1 MKINK
6 LLIAI
11 SVLVALA
18 VAACSEFEDTV
29 EPSPAVPDGC
39 QGVYFPASNT
49 SAYELEP
56 TEPTQITITIAREV
70 SSGAVEVPVN
80 VEVNDEDVYNVPSSI
95 SFADGETEVD
105 FTVTFP
111 DAGEG
116 TTYNLK
122 LAVEGDEYVNPYASA
137 LPYVTTSVTRIK
149 WAAVEEPMVYVDGT
163 VAYFYGVEAL
173 PMYVNAEKAEVTGM
187 TRYRFKNAYRVAP
200 TGEWVGEEYEAI
212 PDEDGIYD
220 GFPYN
225 YPGDFDENN
234 DYYTIIE
241 IDNATGEVFMYAH
254 ELGMA
259 WGDGMFS
266 IGSVYNNLS
275 DDKASY
281 PLGTIVDGVITF
293 PSNSL
298 FVSEAEYNDGGKY
311 PASVPTYIYL
321 TKDAFIAANLK
332 IDDFNDVEYEAIA
345 GEVGEFESAAYSDNW
360 SQTLSMA
367 IDIDP
372 ENEESEYKNLYYLS
386 NLYAEGYGVAF
397 YYNEE
402 EESVTIPENQSIGA
416 EFMGKDIYVSPSDS
430 IESSVVVNAKGVTI
444 YTLGL
449 IFHFEDGT
457 IVGEFAETFFYSEDA
472 VSYDKEDFL
481 GDFVMSGLSQ
491 FGEADANMEI
501 NIAEGEDENSLVITG
516 IDYAAEVIASFDP
529 STSIMS
535 VTPQVLPDI
544 VTESATY
551 DATLYTTDAEGV
563 STTAVMDFTFNMQGN
578 LVMTSTSQ
586 GDGYLINSEAAGGW
600 LDGYYNLVFS
610 PLQTK
615 SAYINTQNFASF
627 NVRSSANLII
637 KQDLGAGNN
646 FEIQGKKAPK
656 KFRKDRTQIDIVF

>member
-11 SVLVALA
+11 SVLVAFT

-49 SAYELEP
+49 NAYELEP

-70 SSGAVEVPVN
+70 SSGSVEVPVN
-80 VEVNDEDVYNVPSSI
+80 VEVNDEDVYTVPSSVN
-95 SFADGETEVD
+95 FADGETEVD

-149 WAAVEEPMVYVDGT
+149 WSAVENPMVYVDG
-163 VAYFYGVEAL
+163 AFAALFGVSSY
-173 PMYVNAEKAEVTGM
+173 PMYVEAEKAEVAGM
-187 TRYRFKNAYRVAP
+187 VRYRFKNAYDVP
-200 TGEWVGEEYEAI
+200 TQEN

-220 GFPYN
+220 GYPYN
-225 YPGDFDENN
+225 EPGDFDESN

-241 IDNATGEVFMYAH
+241 IDNATGEVFMYDGQIGVDWGY
-254 ELGMA
+254 GMH
-259 WGDGMFS
+259 S
-266 IGSVYNNLS
+266 IGTVYGNTSQEDKSVN
-275 DDKASY
+275 
-281 PLGTIVDGVITF
+281 PLGKLTDGVITF
-293 PSNSL
+293 PANSL
-298 FVSEAEYNDGGKY
+298 YLSMANYNNGAKY
-311 PASVPTYIYL
+311 PSSVPTYIYL
-321 TKDAFIAANLK
+321 TKEAFIAANLK
-332 IDDFNDVEYEAIA
+332 IESFNDVEYEAID

-386 NLYAEGYGVAF
+386 NLYAEDYGVAF
-397 YYNEE
+397 YYNDE
-402 EESVTIPENQSIGA
+402 EESVKIPENQPIGA

-449 IFHFEDGT
+449 MFHYEDGT
-457 IVGEFAETFFYSEDA
+457 ILGEFAETFFYSEDA

-491 FGEADANMEI
+491 FGDPDANMEV

-516 IDYAAEVIASFDP
+516 IDYAAEVIATFDP
-529 STSIMS
+529 SSSIMS
-535 VTPQVLPDI
+535 VAPQVLPDI

-586 GDGYLINSEAAGGW
+586 GDGYLIDSEAAGGW

-615 SAYINTQNFASF
+615 SANINTQNFASF
-627 NVRSSANLII
+627 TVRSSTDIII
-637 KQDLGAGNN
+637 KQEIDAFNN
-646 FEIQGKKAPK
+646 FKIQGKREPK
-656 KFRKDRTQIDIVF
+656 KLRKNNAPIDVVF